1 MISTPGWTELVVILV
16 IVMIIFGV
24 GKLPDVGRGLGKG
37 IREFREAYK
46 PDQLSDGKDK
56 EEEKKEEK
64 AE

>member
-24 GKLPDVGRGLGKG
+24 GKLPDVGKGLGKG
-37 IREFREAYK
+37 IREFKDAYK
-46 PDQLSDGKDK
+46 PDQIADGKAK
-56 EEEKKEEK
+56 EEKQKEEK